1 MEDKKDDKDLE
12 ILNIKIENR
21 FGENDRFSIYRKDVP
36 KKFMKFLE
44 YFIIGHA
51 NLVEVYTDS
60 GMGYIIVNHDLGY
73 TKIDKLSPAMSVVRA
88 SIIITEYWKFNNTH
102 QTLSIKNTNLLN
114 PIVVDFLNNDFKSL
128 KEQLH
133 NVTKL

>member
-1 MEDKKDDKDLE
+1 MEDKKDYKDLE

-21 FGENDRFSIYRKDVP
+21 FGEDDKFSIYRKDVP
-36 KKFMKFLE
+36 KKFMEFLE

-51 NLVEVYTDS
+51 NLVEIYTDS

-88 SIIITEYWKFNNTH
+88 SIIITEYWKFNKIR

-114 PIVVDFLNNDFKSL
+114 PVVVDFLNNDFKSL
-128 KEQLH
+128 KEQLY
-133 NVTKL
+133 KIAKR

>member
-1 MEDKKDDKDLE
+1 ME
-12 ILNIKIENR
+12 
-21 FGENDRFSIYRKDVP
+21 
-36 KKFMKFLE
+36 FLE

-51 NLVEVYTDS
+51 NLVEVYTDP

-114 PIVVDFLNNDFKSL
+114 PIVVDFLNNDLKSL